1 MSGIKLENI
10 RKQYGDTIVINHLNL
25 TIEEGERVVFLG
37 PSGCGKSTTLRII
50 AGLET
55 IDGGQIYL
63 NGQEVSQV
71 PSGARDVAM
80 VFQNY
85 ALYPNMTVK
94 ENICFGLK
102 ANKIPKQEIQERL
115 MKALKMLKLEAYQD
129 RLPKDLSGG
138 QRQRVA
144 LARAVV
150 KRSKYFLLD
159 EPLSNL
165 DVTLR
170 QSARNELIEIHN
182 TYQQTFV
189 YVTHDQV
196 EAMTIGQRIVLM
208 NQGQIQ
214 MIGTPEEV
222 YNYPANVFTASFIG
236 SPRMNLQNV
245 RYEQGI
251 LHLGSQTMELGPQ
264 WKDYLSRISTNLFIL
279 GVRPEH
285 IEIQRTE
292 SENAIKAQV
301 TFTENL
307 GPNYA
312 IHVATNTTN
321 WIVISD
327 IRDWQ
332 IGEEAYIIFDLENI
346 HLFDQNSQENIG
358 YPHRMVEA

>member
-1 MSGIKLENI
+1 MSGIQLQNI
-10 RKQYGDTIVINHLNL
+10 RKKFGETVVIDQLNL

-50 AGLET
+50 AGLES
-55 IDGGQIYL
+55 IDEGQIYL
-63 NGQEVSQV
+63 NGQEVSGV
-71 PSGARDVAM
+71 PSGLRDVAM

-102 ANKIPKQEIQERL
+102 ANKIPNDQIKDRL
-115 MKALKMLKLEAYQD
+115 DTALRMLNLEEYQN

-144 LARAVV
+144 LARAIV
-150 KRSKYFLLD
+150 KRSKFFLLD

-170 QSARNELIEIHN
+170 QSARNDLIEIHN
-182 TYQQTFV
+182 TYKQTFV

-196 EAMTIGQRIVLM
+196 EAMTMGQRIVLM
-208 NQGQIQ
+208 NKGQIQ
-214 MIGTPEEV
+214 MIGSPEEV

-236 SPRMNLQNV
+236 SPKMNLQEVHYDN
-245 RYEQGI
+245 GL
-251 LHLGSQTMELGPQ
+251 LHLGSQVMQVTPEWME
-264 WKDYLSRISTNLFIL
+264 YLESINIDRLLL

-285 IEIQRTE
+285 IKIQRTPA
-292 SENAIKAQV
+292 ENAIKAQV

-312 IHVATNTTN
+312 IHVKTRTSQ
-321 WIVISD
+321 WIIISE
-327 IRDWQ
+327 IRDWK
-332 IGEEAYIIFDLENI
+332 IGEFAYINLILRHKKI
-346 HLFDQNSQENIG
+346 
-358 YPHRMVEA
+358 